1 MPTTLEHA
9 YPRPGDVL
17 EGKYAVER
25 LVGEGAMG
33 AVFQATHVLRQA
45 PVALKFMSPSI
56 IDTPVVVERFLNEGV
71 AASRINNEHVVHVL
85 DVSKLPSGLPYL
97 VMEYLEG
104 ENLEQ
109 LLDREGKP
117 GLVDVAR
124 CVHFVLQVLRALSVA
139 HRSGI
144 IHRDLKP
151 ANCFVIRRDDEPDFI
166 KILDFGISKVQ
177 PVRVREGT
185 EPGIVSDP
193 LNLTGI
199 GAALGTPL
207 YVSPEQARNPKN
219 VDARSDLYSVAVMLY
234 ELLTGTTP
242 FAPES
247 GALSELFMLLAT
259 ATPAPVDQIRGD
271 LPIGLAAVVSRGLGK
286 SPDQRYQS
294 SAEMAAALAPFADRR
309 SELVLRQL
317 LQRPSAPAGRVTSS
331 PPTMSLPPVARL
343 SSRAQSLP
351 AGTDVASRAQGGA
364 TRQGWPSVPAASGT
378 APGVG
383 SADSQETPS
392 AAAVARGVTR
402 RVWLALLGFGALAA
416 GVMVWVARTDSGEVE
431 LGQSE
436 PKRAGADISG
446 PAGGASAARGGE
458 AAQVEGSTA
467 AATTAPLVGIGDAG
481 AAPTTSGRR
490 QVGTR
495 AARAVGTGEVQPADD
510 RKPPRAGPSKLRLRD
525 IGRDRGSGGR

>member
-1 MPTTLEHA
+1 MTPSTLEHA

-45 PVALKFMSPSI
+45 PVALKFMSPAI

-85 DVSKLPSGLPYL
+85 DVSTLPSGMPYL

-104 ENLEQ
+104 ENLEE
-109 LLDREGKP
+109 LLMREGSP

-151 ANCFVIRRDDEPDFI
+151 ANCFVICKDDEADFI

-185 EPGIVSDP
+185 EPGIASDP
-193 LNLTGI
+193 LNLTGV

-219 VDARSDLYSVAVMLY
+219 VDARSDLYSVAVILY
-234 ELLTGTTP
+234 ELLTGKTP
-242 FAPES
+242 FEPES

-259 ATPAPVDQIRGD
+259 ATPTPVDQLRSD
-271 LPIGLAAVVSRGLGK
+271 LPVGLAGVVSRGLGK

-317 LQRPSAPAGRVTSS
+317 LQRASVPAGRVTSS
-331 PPTMSLPPVARL
+331 PPTMSLPPVTGLPTSAH
-343 SSRAQSLP
+343 SLP
-351 AGTDVASRAQGGA
+351 PGTDSLRAQGGA
-364 TRQGWPSVPAASGT
+364 TRHGWPSVPAASGT

-383 SADSQETPS
+383 SAEVHETPS
-392 AAAVARGVTR
+392 APVHRGVVPRTG
-402 RVWLALLGFGALAA
+402 LALLGFGALAA
-416 GVMVWVARTDSGEVE
+416 GVIMWASGSDSGQVEV
-431 LGQSE
+431 GQPE
-436 PKRAGADISG
+436 AERKGADISD
-446 PAGGASAARGGE
+446 PAGGASAAVGSE
-458 AAQVEGSTA
+458 ATGAEGLGA
-467 AATTAPLVGIGDAG
+467 AAAAAPLVGIGDAG
-481 AAPTTSGRR
+481 LAPATSGKG
-490 QVGTR
+490 QVGTST
-495 AARAVGTGEVQPADD
+495 AATVGAGEVQPADA
-510 RKPPRAGPSKLRLRD
+510 RKTPPAGPSKPRLRD
-525 IGRDRGSGGR
+525 IGRGRGSSGR